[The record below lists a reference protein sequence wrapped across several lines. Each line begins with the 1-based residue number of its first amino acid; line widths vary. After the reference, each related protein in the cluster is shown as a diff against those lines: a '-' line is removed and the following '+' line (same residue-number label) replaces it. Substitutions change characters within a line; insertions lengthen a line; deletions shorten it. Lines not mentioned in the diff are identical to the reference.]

1 MENIHS
7 HMYSLLIDTYVKDI
21 KERNECFKA
30 IEYMPQLRK
39 KLNGLLIGLI
49 HLILLKDLAFVA
61 VEGIFFSGS
70 FVVSFILSLEV

>member
-30 IEYMPQLRK
+30 IEYMPVK
-39 KLNGLLIGLI
+39 KKAEWALNWVDSPNFVERLI
-49 HLILLKDLAFVA
+49 AFVA